1 MKDEA
6 PSQLYDGFCHN
17 KVSAILQNF
26 IIPFNEVNSS
36 RYWNASENGDSSLLF
51 IDLKLTI

>member
-6 PSQLYDGFCHN
+6 PGQLYDGFCHN

-36 RYWNASENGDSSLLF
+36 RY
-51 IDLKLTI
+51 